1 MNKVRK
7 FIENH
12 LRNKVDLKVGDT
24 VRVHQRIKEGS
35 KERIQVFEGLII
47 AKKHGN
53 GINGTFTVR
62 KVSSGV
68 GVEKIFPIHSPV
80 IDKIEI
86 VKSGRVRRAK
96 IYYIRDATGR
106 RGRLK
111 EVKRKQKD
119 EEVVEETIEKIT
131 EETSEKFTSTSAKA
145 TADKEVKKETDEVI
159 GETKKDADMKESKTE
174 EKMEEEKK

>member
-1 MNKVRK
+1 MDKVRK
-7 FIENH
+7 FTESQ
-12 LRNKVDLKVGDT
+12 LKNKVDLKVGDT
-24 VRVHQRIKEGS
+24 VKVHQKIKEGT
-35 KERIQVFEGLII
+35 KERVQVFEGLVI

-80 IDKIEI
+80 IDKLEI
-86 VKSGRVRRAK
+86 MKSGRVRRAK

-111 EVKRKQKD
+111 EVKRKLKNEEEIKEAPKKEISEDAKAEQKTN
-119 EEVVEETIEKIT
+119 EVVEKT
-131 EETSEKFTSTSAKA
+131 
-145 TADKEVKKETDEVI
+145 KEDVVKE
-159 GETKKDADMKESKTE
+159 ESK
-174 EKMEEEKK
+174 EEKKEEK